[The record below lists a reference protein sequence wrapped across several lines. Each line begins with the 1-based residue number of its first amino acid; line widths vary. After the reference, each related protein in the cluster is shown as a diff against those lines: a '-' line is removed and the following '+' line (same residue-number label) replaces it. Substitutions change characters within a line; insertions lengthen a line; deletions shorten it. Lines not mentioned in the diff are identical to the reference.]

1 MDVVNDFP
9 RLAVGPHLAGSG
21 KGCIM
26 NVISHWN
33 GDKQITDMPS
43 CTHPVLAK
51 IAQIL
56 NDTICTHRTGDLL
69 CVDCSTIMFGYEPL
83 LVGTLEPT
91 NQFQAKRLSVTM
103 AVSMRPIV
111 EPLWRP
117 EDREFCSADF
127 DAAQR
132 WLDENIFSYVNS
144 RNVYI
149 PNDVV
154 AHHSAAAAAY
164 TAYTAGAPYT
174 ANTLYATAAAASAAS
189 ATSYAASAA
198 VYAKAN
204 GGPTVQ
210 DVLDL
215 LINVYYEFMKK
226 SKPNISEE
234 HWMKVRNV
242 CELAGIK

>member
-103 AVSMRPIV
+103 AVSVQPIV

-127 DAAQR
+127 DAAQK
-132 WLDENIFSYVNS
+132 WLDENIIPNVNYHDI
-144 RNVYI
+144 YI

-154 AHHSAAAAAY
+154 AHHANAAAVFAVH
-164 TAYTAGAPYT
+164 TADAPYIF
-174 ANTLYATAAAASAAS
+174 NTFHATATAA
-189 ATSYAASAA
+189 YAANAA
-198 VYAKAN
+198 HCAKAN

-234 HWMKVRNV
+234 HWMQVRNV